1 MKIASSALHLQAQH
15 SASRVHARSER
26 LELWVGQRPASG
38 GAPATQAPLA
48 RPASLH
54 ISGAARQAAALAP
67 APVQAHGAPARA
79 DGDAHLTPHLA
90 MVRDLIE
97 RLTGVAAQ
105 VVVRPET
112 PAEPVSL
119 PNLPA
124 SQSTAPEPPRSAG
137 FGLVY
142 EAHEVL
148 EESEHT
154 QFSAEGVV
162 RTRDGQEIRFSLQ
175 LEMQRYHR
183 EESWSRLRLGD
194 AAVPVDPLVINF
206 DGTAAQLQ
214 DLRFDFDLNGDGQD
228 EAVPMLAG
236 ARGYLALDRNQ
247 NERIDN
253 GLELFG
259 PATGNGFA
267 ELAAHDSDGNGWI
280 DEDDAVFHQLRV
292 WTPSADS
299 AGSLRTLPEAGVGA
313 MHLGSVD
320 TPFSLRSADNSTLGA
335 IRATSAYLHEDGR
348 AGTVQQIDLAV

>member
-214 DLRFDFDLNGDGQD
+214 ELRFDFDLNGDGQD

-267 ELAAHDSDGNGWI
+267 ELAAHDSDSNGWI

-292 WTPSADS
+292 WRPSADGT
-299 AGSLRTLPEAGVGA
+299 GSLRTLPEAGVGA